1 MIIFISSCILT
12 LRSLLYTSYPQA
24 TTCSTPS
31 RSGFSCSP
39 TCKIFSSEPLTLFSE
54 PGFYTLFPSFL
65 TYLRHSLFQPARSL
79 FGHSFSLLPFLRHT
93 LYVVKGSGRGGQ
105 QQQQPDLGE
114 EGDFAVHASVYGK
127 VQAEPNVNPNDQE
140 RGKGRERCLLL
151 ALAGLSSYLCR
162 LRTLCVHQSVLG
174 VISTPPQ
181 HILRSLRISSAR
193 IG

>member
-1 MIIFISSCILT
+1 M
-12 LRSLLYTSYPQA
+12 RSLLYTSYPQA
-24 TTCSTPS
+24 TTYSTPS

-127 VQAEPNVNPNDQE
+127 VQAEDNVNPDNQE
-140 RGKGRERCLLL
+140 RKGKKKKKKLVVALTGL
-151 ALAGLSSYLCR
+151 ASCQCSLCAI
-162 LRTLCVHQSVLG
+162 CQSVQARG
-174 VISTPPQ
+174 WYPP
-181 HILRSLRISSAR
+181 HHTIYC
-193 IG
+193 